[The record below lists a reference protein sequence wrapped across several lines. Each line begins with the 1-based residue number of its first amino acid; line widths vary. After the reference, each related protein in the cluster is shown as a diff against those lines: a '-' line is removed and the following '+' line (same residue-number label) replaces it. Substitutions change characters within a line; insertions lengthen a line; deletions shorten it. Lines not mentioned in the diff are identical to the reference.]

1 MIQVC
6 LSGVR
11 PARFAIDAASCRQAV
26 YPMRWRL
33 MFVWCLAVSLPA
45 PLVLAQAPSASREEL
60 MRKWDL
66 DRDGKVDASE
76 AEIARSRMRRART
89 DAMLNSGTDP
99 VTGRPRVPTDPVT
112 GRPMPRTAADNPSG
126 IPGQIPGGAADPAD
140 DDGLIL
146 LPGTG
151 AGAGGPGNTAARQP
165 AARSSQSE
173 REALPGTRVPAL
185 GPTLP
190 SLAPRMPGAAS
201 GSSGVAAEAGAGT
214 RLPTSPSTR
223 GLGSGQAS
231 GQGSGNGPDP
241 TGRELSSR
249 ARILPNAPRGQN
261 PAGRDPQLQAGAQQ
275 PGGRPG
281 VIAGGTRPR
290 VAGAAGATGTFGGR
304 PGYGGGGPPTDL
316 NAGRLPAG
324 LPQSRGTAPGAA
336 AGGRSGLP
344 AQTAPGQSAF
354 RNGMGT
360 PRGSTAM
367 PTPSTGMPTTSP
379 RPGLRQ
385 PDAGRRQSQAP
396 PRPPRVTSDDFYGR

>member
-11 PARFAIDAASCRQAV
+11 RAGFAIDAAACRPAV

-33 MFVWCLAVSLPA
+33 MFACCLAASLPA
-45 PLVLAQAPSASREEL
+45 PLVRAQAPSASREEL

-76 AEIARSRMRRART
+76 TEIARSRMRRART

-112 GRPMPRTAADNPSG
+112 GRPMPRTAADGPGG
-126 IPGQIPGGAADPAD
+126 IPGGITNPAD

-151 AGAGGPGNTAARQP
+151 EGAGGPGNTAARQP
-165 AARSSQSE
+165 PARSSQSE
-173 REALPGTRVPAL
+173 RQALPGTRVPAL

-190 SLAPRMPGAAS
+190 SLAPRIPGGAS
-201 GSSGVAAEAGAGT
+201 GSSGVAAEAGAGP
-214 RLPTSPSTR
+214 RLPAPPSATGPR
-223 GLGSGQAS
+223 GF
-231 GQGSGNGPDP
+231 GNGVDP

-261 PAGRDPQLQAGAQQ
+261 PAGRDPQLQAGGQ

-281 VIAGGTRPR
+281 VIAGGTR
-290 VAGAAGATGTFGGR
+290 AGATGAAGTFGGR
-304 PGYGGGGPPTDL
+304 PGYGGGGPPADL

-324 LPQSRGTAPGAA
+324 LPQSRGTAPGAVG
-336 AGGRSGLP
+336 GGRSVLP
-344 AQTAPGQSAF
+344 PQTLPGQSAF
-354 RNGMGT
+354 RTGRGA
-360 PRGSTAM
+360 PRGPTTM
-367 PTPSTGMPTTSP
+367 PMPSTGMPTTSP

-385 PDAGRRQSQAP
+385 PDAGRRQSQTPPP